1 MLKKLLLFVLLA
13 SSLPLQ
19 AAGDRLLFWH
29 VTTPRAEVWMLGSMH
44 LARPDLYPLR
54 AEIMQAF
61 EASDSLVVEVDISG
75 GNQLAVQ
82 EMMLARGTY
91 QGNETI
97 RDHLSASTWHA
108 LEQRLEQNGL
118 PGMMM
123 ERMKPGLVLTT
134 LTMVE
139 MMKLG
144 LSPELGVDRF
154 FLNQARAQKGII
166 ELETVEQQLDILL
179 NFPNPDLLVKQSLFQ
194 LDSLEA
200 TMAQLISEW
209 KRGDAAALRRL
220 VIDDELSRHPEFRP
234 LHERLFD
241 NRNRAMTDRIVDLQQ
256 RGGRYFVVVGAGHL
270 LGDQGIISLLEKRG
284 QKPRQL

>member
-1 MLKKLLLFVLLA
+1 
-13 SSLPLQ
+13 
-19 AAGDRLLFWH
+19 
-29 VTTPRAEVWMLGSMH
+29 MLGSMH